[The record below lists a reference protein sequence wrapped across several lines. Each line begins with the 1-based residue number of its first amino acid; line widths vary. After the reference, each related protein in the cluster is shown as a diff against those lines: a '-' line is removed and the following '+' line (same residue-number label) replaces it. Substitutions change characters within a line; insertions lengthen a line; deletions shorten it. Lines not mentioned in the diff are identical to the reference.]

1 MISGIPW
8 LSWLV
13 FFPLLAAVGIALL
26 PATATR
32 AIRAWAV
39 TAAFAE
45 AVFSLPLWWR
55 LVPTDP
61 GWQFEEKRAW
71 LPALGASY
79 HLGADGISALLVLLT
94 TVITAIAVLGATRA
108 VEKRAKEFYAVI
120 LALESGMLGTF
131 LSLDLLLFYVF
142 WEAMLI
148 PMYVLIGV
156 WGGPRRVY
164 AAVKFFLYTMAGSVL
179 MLVGILWLY
188 FMQKAASGHP
198 SFELDTF
205 YALHIPAGAQ
215 LWLFL
220 AFAFAFAIK
229 VPMFP
234 FHTWLP
240 DAHVEAPTAGSVILA
255 AILLKMGTYGFV
267 RFAIPL
273 FPVASAQVA
282 PWIVA
287 LSIIG
292 IIYGALVSMVQPDLK
307 KLVAYSSVSHLGFCM
322 LGLYAMNSA
331 GFAGGML
338 TMLNHGVSTGALFLL
353 VGVVYER
360 RHTRMIA
367 DFGGLWKPLPVYASV
382 FLVVMLSSIGL
393 PGTNGF
399 VGEFLVL
406 LGAFRAQPL
415 WAALAATGVILSAC
429 YMLWMFQRV
438 MFGPVTHPE
447 NEKLKD
453 LSLRERLVFAP
464 LIILILW
471 MGVAPQPFLDR
482 IQTALDR
489 TLALAHQRMA
499 QAEAAPERSATAG
512 VGVEAVASAALSRR
526 APGGSR
532 SALARS
538 ERSPR
543 RSERAPRDETARTS
557 PAAVAP
563 GPSQGPLTREGTR

>member
-1 MISGIPW
+1 MNGMPW

-13 FFPLLAAVGIALL
+13 FFPLLAAVGIVLL
-26 PATATR
+26 PATAAR
-32 AIRAWAV
+32 AIRVWAV
-39 TAAFAE
+39 IAAFAE
-45 AVFSLPLWWR
+45 AAFSLPLWWR
-55 LVPTDP
+55 LQPAIP
-61 GWQFEEKRAW
+61 GWQFKEKRAW

-94 TVITAIAVLGATRA
+94 TVITAIAVLGATHA
-108 VEKRAKEFYAVI
+108 VEKRAKQFYAVI

-164 AAVKFFLYTMAGSVL
+164 AAIKFFLYTMAGSVL

-188 FMQKAASGHP
+188 FLQKAVSGHAT
-198 SFELDTF
+198 FELDAF
-205 YALHIPAGAQ
+205 YALHVPPGAQ

-220 AFAFAFAIK
+220 AFALAFAIK

-240 DAHVEAPTAGSVILA
+240 DAHVEAPTAGSVILPA
-255 AILLKMGTYGFV
+255 TLRKLGTYGFV

-273 FPVASAQVA
+273 FPVGSALA
-282 PWIVA
+282 GPWIVA
-287 LSIIG
+287 LSIVG

-415 WAALAATGVILSAC
+415 WAGLAATGVILSAC

-447 NEKLKD
+447 NEKLQD

-464 LIILILW
+464 LLVLIVW
-471 MGVAPQPFLDR
+471 MGVMPQPFLDR
-482 IQTALDR
+482 VQPALDR
-489 TLALAHQRMA
+489 TLALAHQRMGA
-499 QAEAAPERSATAG
+499 QAGAVRGAGREAAFTARAG
-512 VGVEAVASAALSRR
+512 EGREVASASLSPR
-526 APGGSR
+526 APSGSR

-543 RSERAPRDETARTS
+543 RSERVPQDATPRTS
-557 PAAVAP
+557 PAPVMATA
-563 GPSQGPLTREGTR
+563 GSER